1 MQDRLAQLGMVA
13 DDAAVTIG
21 AAASQANDLGSA
33 VTRAGAAA
41 DAAARGLEDMRIPG
55 SPCGRGHG
63 SGGPMDTGRRQAG
76 RDDPGQPGS
85 FIHGAYPEL
94 GDNAVVVWCCGEA
107 SLFGE
112 VSPFPA
118 AGPRIH

>member
-1 MQDRLAQLGMVA
+1 MDQVA
-13 DDAAVTIG
+13 RWIPVGAKRGETIR
-21 AAASQANDLGSA
+21 AS
-33 VTRAGAAA
+33 R
-41 DAAARGLEDMRIPG
+41 
-55 SPCGRGHG
+55 
-63 SGGPMDTGRRQAG
+63 
-76 RDDPGQPGS
+76 GS
-85 FIHGAYPEL
+85 FIHGAYPGL